1 MYIWFLFP
9 FNSQPPLF
17 FKTVLPLNTVIS
29 PAKDSSSP
37 FSPHTK
43 CKLISRTS
51 YDCKTKYFF
60 LIVYDIHYYSSY
72 FLFCVLTM
80 LNSTHVPH
88 LKFSLHFCFF
98 ILQPFNKWNDKK
110 KKPTKKNLL
119 LENRWPSSCTSRTSI
134 PGVRL
139 TPCLFCFLL
148 LIYLFLMENFLN
160 KVISLLFKKIFSSYF
175 IGINLLACG
184 DLILGD
190 AIFKIL

>member
-1 MYIWFLFP
+1 MISIITPLTFCSVSSLCWIALMCHTWNFLFI
-9 FNSQPPLF
+9 F
-17 FKTVLPLNTVIS
+17 
-29 PAKDSSSP
+29 ASSFYNLSINEM
-37 FSPHTK
+37 T
-43 CKLISRTS
+43 
-51 YDCKTKYFF
+51 
-60 LIVYDIHYYSSY
+60 
-72 FLFCVLTM
+72 
-80 LNSTHVPH
+80 
-88 LKFSLHFCFF
+88 
-98 ILQPFNKWNDKK
+98 KK